1 MSARVL
7 VLGIDAGSAPLIE
20 AWAAEGVLP
29 TIRSVLQC
37 GLVGHTESVQG
48 FFVGSTWPS
57 FYTGASPAEH
67 GIHSLVQLRPGT
79 YELDRC
85 STGEFV
91 GREPFWNHLSR
102 AGRRVAILDVPLSG
116 VSAGLNGIQMVE
128 WGSHD
133 ANYGFRAWPRS
144 LAREVR
150 ARFGVHPL
158 SASCDVDH
166 RTPSQFVD
174 LTRRLVAGVRTKAAL
189 TRHYLGREDWD
200 LFVQVFTEAHCAGH
214 QCWHL
219 HDHGAPGWDAPTVAA
234 TGDPLREVYVAID
247 QALADILA
255 DVGRE
260 TLVVLLVSH
269 GMSHRVGAQFL
280 LPEVLVRLSAAAA
293 PAPAGAAAPGPLST
307 PLAVGWALTPE
318 LLRRPVRAVRDRM
331 HRWVDARSWPRS
343 LPPEARTGRCFLV
356 DNGLVVGGIR
366 LNLAGREPQ
375 GRLDPLTAPEFC
387 RQLTRDLLDVVD
399 AESGCPIVQRV
410 LLTDALYRGAY
421 RHHLPD
427 LLVEWNDARPLGSAT
442 VGTGRGARVRLTSGR
457 IGTIEGVNRYCRSG
471 DHRRGGLF
479 VAVGPRLHPGRLP
492 EIVSIMDFAPT
503 LARLLGVELPPGA
516 GRPIGRLLDGA

>member
-1 MSARVL
+1 
-7 VLGIDAGSAPLIE
+7 
-20 AWAAEGVLP
+20 
-29 TIRSVLQC
+29 
-37 GLVGHTESVQG
+37 
-48 FFVGSTWPS
+48 
-57 FYTGASPAEH
+57 
-67 GIHSLVQLRPGT
+67 
-79 YELDRC
+79 
-85 STGEFV
+85 
-91 GREPFWNHLSR
+91 
-102 AGRRVAILDVPLSG
+102 
-116 VSAGLNGIQMVE
+116 
-128 WGSHD
+128 
-133 ANYGFRAWPRS
+133 
-144 LAREVR
+144 
-150 ARFGVHPL
+150 
-158 SASCDVDH
+158 
-166 RTPSQFVD
+166 
-174 LTRRLVAGVRTKAAL
+174 
-189 TRHYLGREDWD
+189 
-200 LFVQVFTEAHCAGH
+200 
-214 QCWHL
+214 
-219 HDHGAPGWDAPTVAA
+219 
-234 TGDPLREVYVAID
+234 
-247 QALADILA
+247 
-255 DVGRE
+255 
-260 TLVVLLVSH
+260 
-269 GMSHRVGAQFL
+269 MSHRVGAQFL

-307 PLAVGWALTPE
+307 PLAAGWALTPE

-387 RQLTRDLLDVVD
+387 QQLTRDLLDVVD

-492 EIVSIMDFAPT
+492 EVVSIMDFAPT